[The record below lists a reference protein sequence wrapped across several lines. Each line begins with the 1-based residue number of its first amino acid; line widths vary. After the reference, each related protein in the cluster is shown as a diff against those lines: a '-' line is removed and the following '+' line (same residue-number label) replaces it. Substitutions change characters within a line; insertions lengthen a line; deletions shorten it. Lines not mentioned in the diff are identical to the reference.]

1 MKDKGIF
8 FQSALS
14 TLETSRK
21 IQNVV
26 YPRHMSGINYLQC
39 TFIICFHL
47 QAKGRYEWKG
57 HRVLSYPPILLTF
70 VFILE

>member
-1 MKDKGIF
+1 MKHKRVF

-21 IQNVV
+21 IQSVV
-26 YPRHMSGINYLQC
+26 YPHHMSGINYLQC
-39 TFIICFHL
+39 NFYHL
-47 QAKGRYEWKG
+47 QAKGPYEWKD
-57 HRVLSYPPILLTF
+57 HRVLAYPLILLTF